1 MLQTPHNCQPDSQYS
16 YILPSNT
23 CSKKYPSNQRTH
35 SGFSNECQILDVIT
49 YLGDNKK
56 TPPFQV
62 LLAVHDLELDQD
74 KGMGPWLSKKPS
86 QTGRRVVGLSEI
98 NILEAEENKVL
109 KEMGSKKTRNFQND
123 LPFKTSVISV

>member
-1 MLQTPHNCQPDSQYS
+1 M
-16 YILPSNT
+16 
-23 CSKKYPSNQRTH
+23 
-35 SGFSNECQILDVIT
+35 
-49 YLGDNKK
+49 GDNKK

-123 LPFKTSVISV
+123 LPFKTSVVSV